1 MVLNLILLAVGL
13 LGLFFGGEWLIKGA
27 SRLARSFG
35 VSALIVGLT
44 VVSFGTSL
52 PELIVSLNA
61 ALRGSSDIAIGNVV
75 GSNIANIGLIL
86 GVTGLIYPIVVR
98 RSLLQRDM
106 PIMLGVM
113 FISYLMI
120 LDGEISRI
128 DGGLLFLGLLMFMGL
143 MVLIAWRE
151 NHKPLSATEQA
162 ALEAE
167 EGPAIKKSQ
176 RGREVVRL
184 VAGLAVLVIGARL
197 TVDNAIDIARIIGV
211 SELVIGITLVALGTS
226 LPELA
231 ASGIAAMRHQSDIAI
246 GNVLGSNI
254 FNVLSILGITALVKP
269 ITVNPRII
277 DFDGLIMLGF
287 GLLLIP
293 FVWNRHINRIEA
305 GILLV
310 AYIAFIVATVVL

>member
-1 MVLNLILLAVGL
+1 MVLNLILLAAGL
-13 LGLFFGGEWLIKGA
+13 LGLFIGGEWLIKGA

-35 VSALIVGLT
+35 VSGLIVGLT

-86 GVTGLIYPIVVR
+86 GVTGLIYPIAVR
-98 RSLLQRDM
+98 RSLMRRDI

-120 LDGEISRI
+120 LDGMISRV
-128 DGGLLFLGLLMFMGL
+128 DGALLFLGLLSFMGL
-143 MVLIAWRE
+143 MIVIAWRQ
-151 NHKPLSATEQA
+151 NHQPLTA
-162 ALEAE
+162 AQKAEIEAE
-167 EGPAIKKSQ
+167 EGPAIQISQ
-176 RGREVVRL
+176 RGREALRL
-184 VAGLAVLVIGARL
+184 GVGLVVLVVGARL
-197 TVDNAIDIARIIGV
+197 TVDNAIDIARIVGV

-231 ASGIAAMRHQSDIAI
+231 ASGVAAMRQQSDIAI
-246 GNVLGSNI
+246 GNVIGSNI

-269 ITVNPRII
+269 IAVNPRII
-277 DFDGLIMLGF
+277 DFDGLVMLGF
-287 GLLLIP
+287 ALMLIP
-293 FVWNRHINRIEA
+293 FIWNRHINRTEA
-305 GILLV
+305 GILLFAYV
-310 AYIAFIVATVVL
+310 AFMVATVVW